1 MSEPLN
7 KPLSSATEEAQLA
20 LLEKST
26 SSAEQNAVRAKMQRN
41 RMRSLLP
48 LVLVVAV
55 LFAGLFRR
63 PLFFLLFLFLC
74 GYVVMQYRSKN
85 RNDFNNDFLYGEHFF
100 LPVLHVLCPKADFTY
115 KGGIDQD
122 ILKYILPQT
131 DRYETSSYV
140 RFHDHNNMELCN
152 VYAHHT
158 ESETDNNNNTKYHEV
173 TDFKGQVYV
182 VDYPSNV
189 NGYIRIVPDKRM
201 QISGAR
207 IRPHYFRF
215 NDGGMKIETEDI
227 ENNERYAVTCTDEL
241 AARKFLN
248 PSVLKWLDEQIEVPV
263 SIYITQNHLY
273 FALYT
278 DKKIFCAPITKKSID
293 QLSLTSVYKD
303 LQQEM
308 TKTDELIHILR
319 RNA

>member
-7 KPLSSATEEAQLA
+7 KPLSSATEETQLA
-20 LLEKST
+20 LLEKNVSST
-26 SSAEQNAVRAKMQRN
+26 EQNAVRAKMQRN
-41 RMRSLLP
+41 RMRSFLP
-48 LVLVVAV
+48 LVLVVLV
-55 LFAGLFRR
+55 LFSGLFRR
-63 PLFFLLFLFLC
+63 HLFFLLFLFLC

-85 RNDFNNDFLYGEHFF
+85 RNDFDNDFLYGEHFF
-100 LPVLHVLCPKADFTY
+100 LPVLRVLYPKADFTY

-140 RFHDHNNMELCN
+140 RFHGHNDMELCN

-158 ESETDNNNNTKYHEV
+158 ESETGNNNDTKYHEV

-189 NGYIRIVPDKRM
+189 NGYIRIVPDKKM
-201 QISGAR
+201 QISDTR
-207 IRPHYFRF
+207 IQPHYFRF

-293 QLSLTSVYKD
+293 KLSLTSVYKD

-308 TKTDELIHILR
+308 TKTDELIHILL